1 MTASRTRQGPAATG
15 PESHNV
21 NHHAANHSA
30 LRPIDRLLPL
40 LRDVRAVSRDSWRAD
55 CPNGH
60 QRLKDSLAI
69 TEASDGRILL
79 HCFACNDVR
88 GILAVVGLTSAD
100 LFPGRIRDPSPE
112 ARASAREAFKR
123 SAWRAALGVLAREA
137 TVIACAAG
145 MIRQGQVLSA
155 DDDERLAQAIERI
168 HTAREVLSGR
178 T

>member
-1 MTASRTRQGPAATG
+1 MNVIQTRQGPAATG
-15 PESHNV
+15 PESHIV
-21 NHHAANHSA
+21 KHHTVNHSA
-30 LRPIDRLLPL
+30 LRPVDRLLPL
-40 LRDVRAVSRDSWRAD
+40 LRDVHVVSRDSWRAS

-88 GILAVVGLTSAD
+88 GILAAVGLELTN
-100 LFPGRIRDPSPE
+100 LYPERIRDPSPE
-112 ARASAREAFKR
+112 ARAAAREAFKR

-137 TVIACAAG
+137 TVVACAAG

-168 HTAREVLSGR
+168 HAAQEVLQ
-178 T
+178 